1 MPEGNTYE
9 IGYGKPPKN
18 TQFSQG
24 RSGNPK
30 GRPKGSRNLATI
42 VLEESRQMVRVQGPR
57 GPRKITK
64 LHAAVMQLQN
74 KAAQGH
80 LQSQRE
86 LFSLVK
92 MSEEAATAVGAS
104 GSLPEA
110 DQQMLQ
116 SLLRRMGQIGA
127 ENTSIQTQPK
137 EKVSE

>member
-1 MPEGNTYE
+1 MQNDNGQNYDV
-9 IGYGKPPKN
+9 GYGKPPKDG
-18 TQFSQG
+18 QFTKG

-42 VLEESRQMVRVQGPR
+42 VLEESRQIVRVQGPR

-86 LFSLVK
+86 FFSLVR
-92 MSEEAATAVGAS
+92 MSEESVTAS
-104 GSLPEA
+104 GSTEAIPEA

-116 SLLRRMGQIGA
+116 SLLRRMSQIQNA
-127 ENTSIQTQPK
+127 TST
-137 EKVSE
+137 ESEQG